1 MRLGERVNSEQLKY
15 FELTYQERNY
25 SAAARLVPVSPQ
37 GLTKA
42 IRALE
47 KELGVTLFVPDENG
61 MPAPTPYAQEL
72 YEFTEVTSSNLRLMR
87 DAFDR
92 LRGQEF
98 HELCVGC
105 SLGVIGALGP
115 DFLDGFRAM
124 RPNVRV
130 SYWETNDELCDKGLV
145 HGDYDLALAVLP
157 CSTEF
162 DSVALYRCPLY
173 FWVNAADPL
182 AKKESLV
189 LEDLRGYDVA
199 LPGEGF
205 KCFDELKRLDEERGL
220 GLGRIFE
227 MSEIFQLYE
236 FAASGRGVGFTARH
250 HVNLSVFA
258 HDDSVVAL
266 PLAELSWG
274 FGIERLRTHALD
286 EAERAFWDWCVTYAK
301 RLPSDPV

>member
-1 MRLGERVNSEQLKY
+1 MNSEQLKY

-25 SAAARLVPVSPQ
+25 SAAARMVPVSPQ

-47 KELGVTLFVPDENG
+47 KELSVTLFEPDSNG
-61 MPAPTPYAQEL
+61 MPQPTPYAQEL

-87 DAFDR
+87 EAFNR
-92 LRGQEF
+92 IRGQEL
-98 HELCVGC
+98 HELRLGC
-105 SLGVIGALGP
+105 SLGVMGALGP

-124 RPNVRV
+124 RPDVRV
-130 SYWETNDELCDKGLV
+130 SYWETNDALCDEGLV
-145 HGDYDLALAVLP
+145 HGNYDLALAVLP
-157 CSTEF
+157 CSPEF
-162 DSVALYRCPLY
+162 QSVSLYKCPLY

-182 AKKESLV
+182 AHKDSLV
-189 LEDLRGYDVA
+189 LEDLRGYDLA

-205 KCFDELKRLDEERGL
+205 KCFDALCRLNEERSL
-220 GLGRIFE
+220 GLGHIFE

-236 FAASGRGVGFTARH
+236 FAARGRGVGFTARH

-258 HDDSVVAL
+258 HDDSVVAV

-286 EAERAFWDWCVTYAK
+286 NAEQAFWNWCVSYAK
-301 RLPSDPV
+301 CLPSDPV

>member
-1 MRLGERVNSEQLKY
+1 MNSEQLKY

-25 SAAARLVPVSPQ
+25 SAAARMVPVSPQ

-47 KELGVTLFVPDENG
+47 KELGVTLFEPDSNG
-61 MPAPTPYAQEL
+61 MPQPTPYAQEL

-87 DAFDR
+87 EAFNR
-92 LRGQEF
+92 IRGQEL
-98 HELCVGC
+98 HELRLGC
-105 SLGVIGALGP
+105 SLGVMGALGP

-124 RPNVRV
+124 RPDVRV
-130 SYWETNDELCDKGLV
+130 SYWETNDALCDEGLV
-145 HGDYDLALAVLP
+145 HGNYDLALAVLP
-157 CSTEF
+157 CSPEF
-162 DSVALYRCPLY
+162 QSVSLYKCPLY

-182 AKKESLV
+182 AHKDSLV
-189 LEDLRGYDVA
+189 LEDLRGYDLA

-205 KCFDELKRLDEERGL
+205 KCFDALCRLNEERSL
-220 GLGRIFE
+220 DLGRIFE

-236 FAASGRGVGFTARH
+236 FAARGRGVGFTARH

-258 HDDSVVAL
+258 HDDSVVAV

-286 EAERAFWDWCVTYAK
+286 NAEQAFWNWCVSYAK

>member
-1 MRLGERVNSEQLKY
+1 MNSEQLKY

-42 IRALE
+42 MRALE
-47 KELGVTLFVPDENG
+47 KELGVPLFEPDENG

-72 YEFTEVTSSNLRLMR
+72 YEFTEVTSSNLRLMHE
-87 DAFDR
+87 AFDR
-92 LRGQEF
+92 LRGREC
-98 HELCVGC
+98 HELRLGC
-105 SLGVIGALGP
+105 SLGVMGALGP
-115 DFLDGFRAM
+115 DFLDGFHAI
-124 RPNVRV
+124 RPNVHI
-130 SYWETNDELCDKGLV
+130 SYWETNDDLCDRGLA

-157 CSTEF
+157 CNARFESTP
-162 DSVALYRCPLY
+162 LYRCPLY

-182 AKKESLV
+182 SRKESLT

-205 KCFDELKRLDEERGL
+205 KCFEELSRLNRERSL

-236 FAASGRGVGFTARH
+236 FAASNRGVGFTARH

-258 HDDSVVAL
+258 HDTSVVAL
-266 PLAELSWG
+266 PLNELSWG
-274 FGIERLRTHALD
+274 FGIERLTTHALD
-286 EAERAFWDWCVTYAK
+286 EAERAFWNWCVSYAK
-301 RLPSDPV
+301 TLPSDPL

>member
-1 MRLGERVNSEQLKY
+1 MNSEQLRY

-47 KELGVTLFVPDENG
+47 KELGVQLFEPDANG

-87 DAFDR
+87 EAFDR
-92 LRGQEF
+92 LKGQECRD
-98 HELCVGC
+98 LRLGC
-105 SLGVIGALGP
+105 SLGVMGTLGP
-115 DFLDGFRAM
+115 DFLDGFRAIK
-124 RPNVRV
+124 PNVRI
-130 SYWETNDELCDKGLV
+130 SYWETNDELCDRGLA

-157 CSTEF
+157 CDTQFES
-162 DSVALYRCPLY
+162 APLYRCPLY
-173 FWVNAADPL
+173 FWVNANDPL
-182 AKKESLV
+182 ASKDSLS
-189 LEDLRGYDVA
+189 LDDLHGYDVA

-205 KCFDELKRLDEERGL
+205 KCFKELQRLDRERSL

-236 FAASGRGVGFTARH
+236 FAANERGLGFTARH

-258 HDDSVVAL
+258 HDTSVVAL
-266 PLAELSWG
+266 PLNELSWG
-274 FGIERLRTHALD
+274 FGIERVPTHALD
-286 EAERAFWDWCVTYAK
+286 EAERAFWNWCVSYAK
-301 RLPSDPV
+301 TLPSDPL